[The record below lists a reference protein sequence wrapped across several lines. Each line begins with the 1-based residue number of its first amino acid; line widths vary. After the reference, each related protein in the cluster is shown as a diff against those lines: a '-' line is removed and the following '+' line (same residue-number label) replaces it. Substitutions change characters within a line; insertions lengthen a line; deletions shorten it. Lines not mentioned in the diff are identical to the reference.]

1 MTMGT
6 FEAKLAE
13 LGVTLPDA
21 PAPAAN
27 YVRYVQVGDML
38 FVSGQISKDGDM
50 LITGKLGQ
58 DMDTAA
64 GAEAA
69 KVCAIALLAQVKAA
83 CGGDLDRLVRV
94 VKLGGFVN
102 STPDFTEQPLVINGA
117 SDFLGEA
124 LGETGKHA
132 RAAVSAPSLPF
143 GVAVEI
149 DGVFEIR

>member
-1 MTMGT
+1 MGK
-6 FEAKLAE
+6 FETRLADM
-13 LGVTLPDA
+13 GVTLPEA

-27 YVRYVQVGDML
+27 YVPYVQVGDMVY
-38 FVSGQISKDGDM
+38 VSGQIAKDGDT
-50 LITGKLGQ
+50 LLTGKLGA

-64 GAEAA
+64 GADAA

-94 VKLGGFVN
+94 VKLTGFVN
-102 STPDFTEQPLVINGA
+102 STPDFTEQPAVINGA
-117 SDFLGEA
+117 SNFIGDVLGDV
-124 LGETGKHA
+124 GKHA

-149 DGVFEIR
+149 DGVFQIK